1 MIFCIL
7 LLAMDINYIERG
19 YNMLKNLNVVFM
31 GTPSF
36 GSDALL
42 FLIEKT
48 NVSLVVTQPD
58 KVIGRK
64 KILTFPYIKK
74 MAMDHNIEVFQP
86 VNIKTD
92 YDKILEVN
100 PDIIITAA
108 YGQIVPK
115 EVLNIP
121 RFGCINLHGSILPKY
136 RGAAPIQWSLING
149 DKETGVS
156 LMYMDE
162 KMDTG
167 NIIDIKKTLINN
179 DDNFD
184 DLYNK
189 LGVIAKEVL
198 SLNLEKIVNGTN
210 DCTLQNNED
219 ATYARMLTRDDELI
233 NFNNNV
239 DVIHNQIR
247 GVYPNG
253 YIKIDGSIL
262 KILKSEYSY
271 KNVLE
276 HSKILSITKDELC
289 ISGLDGVIKLL
300 VVKPNG
306 KNEMPIKSYLNGIK
320 KDEILNKKINID

>member
-1 MIFCIL
+1 
-7 LLAMDINYIERG
+7 
-19 YNMLKNLNVVFM
+19 MLKNLNVVFM